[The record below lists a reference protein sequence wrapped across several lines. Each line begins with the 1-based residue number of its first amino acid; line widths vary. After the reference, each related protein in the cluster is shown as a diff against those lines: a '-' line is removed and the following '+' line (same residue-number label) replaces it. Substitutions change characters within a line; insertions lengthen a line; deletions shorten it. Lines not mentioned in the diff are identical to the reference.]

1 MKFLKTI
8 GIISDQGI
16 GMGFSGP
23 IATAF
28 DSQNTAF
35 VLNRGHEDQGSG
47 NLFRV
52 TVQTFEEDFLTE
64 FATWYGNKLGDK
76 KLNTP
81 SDLEFDSNDRLYI
94 TDEVNNEVLIY
105 DNESNY
111 IGKWGKAGNK
121 EGELSGPSGITIDSK
136 NNIYISE
143 QYNNRIQKFSKD
155 GEFISSWG
163 KFGTKYGEFNLPW
176 GISVDKKDNIYV
188 ADWRNN
194 RIQKFSKDGEFIT
207 LFENNKEK
215 LLRPSDV
222 AVDSNGYIY
231 ISDWGNERVVV
242 LDENGKHIS
251 NERGKS
257 TLSTA
262 WTDEFF
268 ESNIDER
275 DSRAKANLIPD
286 LPEHL
291 QTPYHI
297 SSQSEPLFWG
307 ITDLSIDN
315 LGRLYV
321 TEFRRHR
328 CQIFNLR
335 SA

>member
-1 MKFLKTI
+1 MKYIKTI
-8 GIISDQGI
+8 GMISNVGQGR
-16 GMGFSGP
+16 GFFNPNSCPFSSSGDM
-23 IATAF
+23 F
-28 DSQNTAF
+28 M
-35 VLNRGHEDQGSG
+35 LNSG
-47 NLFRV
+47 LNRV
-52 TVQTFEEDFLTE
+52 TVQTFDEDFLTE

-155 GEFISSWG
+155 GEFI
-163 KFGTKYGEFNLPW
+163 
-176 GISVDKKDNIYV
+176 
-188 ADWRNN
+188 
-194 RIQKFSKDGEFIT
+194 T

-231 ISDWGNERVVV
+231 IY
-242 LDENGKHIS
+242 
-251 NERGKS
+251 
-257 TLSTA
+257 
-262 WTDEFF
+262 
-268 ESNIDER
+268 
-275 DSRAKANLIPD
+275 LI
-286 LPEHL
+286 
-291 QTPYHI
+291 
-297 SSQSEPLFWG
+297 G
-307 ITDLSIDN
+307 
-315 LGRLYV
+315 GMKG
-321 TEFRRHR
+321 
-328 CQIFNLR
+328 
-335 SA
+335 